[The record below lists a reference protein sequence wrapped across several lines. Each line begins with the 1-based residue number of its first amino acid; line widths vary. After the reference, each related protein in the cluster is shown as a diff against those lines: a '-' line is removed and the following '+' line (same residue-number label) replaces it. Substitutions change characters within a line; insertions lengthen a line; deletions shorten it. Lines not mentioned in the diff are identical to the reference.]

1 MPPSAV
7 PPSTLSPS
15 RVASSSV
22 PRRLRAA
29 RTGVR
34 ALAVALLAVVL
45 TIVPAYASDD
55 AAVPLIRVG
64 TDAPGPQAGPD
75 TYQWGTTLVVAQ
87 QAGRYPDV
95 GAAGVVVAT
104 STDGGTTWA
113 SGLLPGLTGGPYQR
127 VSDPSVAYDAR
138 HGVWLVTT
146 LALAGDGTGAAVLTS
161 RSVDGGLHW
170 ERPVVTAAADLAD
183 LDKSWVVCDNG
194 EFSPYQGRCY
204 AVFDDH
210 AAGNLVMVA
219 RSGDGGVTWDV
230 AATSA
235 TGLGGQPVVRPD
247 GAVVVPYLGDDGFVR
262 AFGSRDGG
270 GTWSASVAVARVERR
285 QVAGGLRA
293 EPLPSA
299 EADASGTVYVAW
311 HDCRFRYGCTGN
323 DIVLSRSATGASW
336 SDPVRVTSGGGDH
349 FIPGLGVDRESG
361 GERARLALTYYH
373 YPEAAC
379 TGAACRLTV
388 AYTTSVNGGASWSA
402 PLELHGPVTLDRLA
416 AGGAGLTV
424 GDYIS
429 TSVVPGGRAFPAFAV
444 PPLDGVSEVRTHTV
458 AGGLPLV
465 GGGPAPVSLE
475 AAVATGDPAAG
486 PPATSR

>member
-1 MPPSAV
+1 MPPSSA
-7 PPSTLSPS
+7 P
-15 RVASSSV
+15 SSV
-22 PRRLRAA
+22 PCLPPAA

-34 ALAVALLAVVL
+34 ALAVALLTVVL

-55 AAVPLIRVG
+55 TAVTLTLVG
-64 TDAPGPQAGPD
+64 ADAPGPQAGPD
-75 TYQWGTTLVVAQ
+75 TYQWGSTLVVAH
-87 QAGRYPDV
+87 QAGRYADV
-95 GAAGVVVAT
+95 GAAGVVAAA
-104 STDGGTTWA
+104 SADGGTSWT
-113 SGLLPGLTGGPYQR
+113 SGLLPGLIGGPYQR

-146 LALAGDGTGAAVLTS
+146 LALSGDGTGAAVLTS
-161 RSVDGGLHW
+161 RSVDGGLNW
-170 ERPVVTAAADLAD
+170 ERPVVTAAADRAD

-194 EFSPYQGRCY
+194 ERSPYLGRCY

-210 AAGNLVMVA
+210 AAGNSIMVA
-219 RSGDGGVTWDV
+219 RSSDGGVTWEV
-230 AATSA
+230 APTSA

-247 GAVVVPYLGDDGFVR
+247 GAVVVPYLGDDGYVR
-262 AFGSRDGG
+262 AFRSRDGG
-270 GTWSASVAVARVERR
+270 GTWGASVAVARVERHP
-285 QVAGGLRA
+285 VAGGLRA

-311 HDCRFRYGCTGN
+311 HDCRFQYGCAGN
-323 DIVLSRSATGASW
+323 DIVLSRSGTGASW

-361 GERARLALTYYH
+361 GEQAARLALTYYR

-379 TGAACRLTV
+379 TAATCRLTV
-388 AYTTSVNGGASWSA
+388 AYTSSVDGGAGWSP
-402 PLELHGPVTLDRLA
+402 PLELHGPVELDRLA
-416 AGGAGLTV
+416 AAGAGLTV

-429 TSVVPGGRAFPAFAV
+429 TSVLPGGRAFPAFAV
-444 PPLDGVSEVRTHTV
+444 AAPPPDVVGEVRTHTV

-465 GGGPAPVSLE
+465 GGGPATVSVD